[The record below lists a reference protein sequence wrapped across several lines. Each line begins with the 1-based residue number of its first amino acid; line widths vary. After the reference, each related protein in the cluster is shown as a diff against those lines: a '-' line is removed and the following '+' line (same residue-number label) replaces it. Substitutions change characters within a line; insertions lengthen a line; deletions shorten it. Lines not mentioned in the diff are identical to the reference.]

1 MFIFFFSLKIGLLAR
16 VYFIPVFGGVVGD
29 VMVLF
34 ELVVFVVAV
43 V

>member
-1 MFIFFFSLKIGLLAR
+1 MFIFCFSLKIGLFAL

-34 ELVVFVVAV
+34 ELVVFVEGV